1 MFYFFKIPTII
12 QKIYPNY
19 LWTMPKTPKAIYL
32 TFDDGPTPEVTEW
45 VLAVLE
51 KYNAKATFFCEGIQ
65 VEKYPQILKKTLLA
79 GHRIGNHSHLHRN
92 GWKTKKTTYIADVER
107 AKEIIEEVTGKGSN
121 HHALLFRPP
130 YGKIKKLQAIALKKK
145 GYKIVMLD
153 IMSGDFDPTLL
164 PEKSLQKVLK
174 HTKSGSIVIFHDYQ
188 KSFNTLQYVL
198 PKVLEYWTK
207 EGYVFLSL

>member
-19 LWTMPKTPKAIYL
+19 LWTMPRTPKAIYL

-45 VLAVLE
+45 VLAVL
-51 KYNAKATFFCEGIQ
+51 KKHQAKATFFCEGQ
-65 VEKYPQILKKTLLA
+65 NAVKYPAIVKNVLSEE
-79 GHRIGNHSHLHRN
+79 HSIGNHSFSHLN
-92 GWKTKKTTYIADVER
+92 GWRTKRSVFIQDVEK
-107 AKEIIEEVTGKGSN
+107 ATEIINVITERSIKN
-121 HHALLFRPP
+121 KPLLFRPP
-130 YGKIKKLQAIALKKK
+130 YGKITKLQAIALRKK

-164 PEKSLQKVLK
+164 PEKSLKKVLK

-198 PKVLEYWTK
+198 PKALEYWTK
-207 EGYVFLSL
+207 EGYVFLPL

>member
-19 LWTMPKTPKAIYL
+19 LWKMPGTPKAIYL

-51 KYNAKATFFCEGIQ
+51 KYNAKATFFCEGKQ
-65 VEKYPQILKKTLLA
+65 VEKYPQILKKTFLA

-107 AKEIIEEVTGKGSN
+107 AKEIIEEVKVLDQKLK
-121 HHALLFRPP
+121 LLEKRLHKFNSKKYWIIDFCDFQ
-130 YGKIKKLQAIALKKK
+130 YGILKEENNKNKPHQSYISLLKKISY
-145 GYKIVMLD
+145 G
-153 IMSGDFDPTLL
+153 
-164 PEKSLQKVLK
+164 
-174 HTKSGSIVIFHDYQ
+174 
-188 KSFNTLQYVL
+188 
-198 PKVLEYWTK
+198 
-207 EGYVFLSL
+207 